1 MKETTLTVNKK
12 GSSYG
17 FRRGNFYFTQSDVNS
32 YQKVNAIR
40 GKGVNES
47 DEEKIRLKYPN
58 VIIEFQ
64 DDERRIRPHKALR
77 QKIPF

>member
-12 GSSYG
+12 GTSYG
-17 FRRGNFYFTQSDVNS
+17 FRRGNNYFTQSDVNY

-40 GKGVNES
+40 GRGVTES
-47 DEEKIRLKYPN
+47 DEEKIRAKYPL
-58 VIIEFQ
+58 VEIIFLN
-64 DDERRIRPHKALR
+64 DERRIRPHKALR

>member
-17 FRRGNFYFTQSDVNS
+17 FRRGNNYFTVQDVNY

-40 GKGVNES
+40 GRGITPDCEQ
-47 DEEKIRLKYPN
+47 KIRSRFPN
-58 VIIEFQ
+58 VIIEFIN
-64 DDERRIRPHKALR
+64 DERRI
-77 QKIPF
+77 